1 MGVPTDEGQLLRSFS
16 LGLEMRKLLESQ
28 GIPITGVYML
38 PESTHH
44 MVVVGVKPAYSNI
57 ATQIANLIFGSKLSP
72 WFHMVIV
79 VDEETDIYNKDDVI
93 HALATKCHPINGIRK
108 YEHTVGT
115 PFYPFAEPDDR
126 KWSRG
131 AQVLFDCTFPLHWS
145 KADLPIKVSFNKV
158 YPKEIQDKVLKNWKT
173 YGFKD

>member
-1 MGVPTDEGQLLRSFS
+1 MKDSFSDPFS

-44 MVVVGVKPAYSNI
+44 MVVVGVRPAYSGI
-57 ATQIANLIFGSKLSP
+57 ATQIANLIYGSKLSP
-72 WFHMVIV
+72 WFHMVVV
-79 VDEETDIYNKDDVI
+79 VDQDTDIYNKDEVI
-93 HALATKCHPINGIRK
+93 HALSTKCHPITGILK
-108 YEHTVGT
+108 YENAPGT
-115 PFYPFAEPDDR
+115 PLNPYMGPEDR

-131 AQVLFDCTFPLHWS
+131 AKVLFDCTFPLHWPKS
-145 KADLPIKVSFNKV
+145 DVPIKVAFNTV
-158 YPKEIQDKVLKNWKT
+158 YPKDIQEKVLSNWKK